1 MNKKGG
7 FFIVKFI
14 FLLLILLII
23 WALWLGGFLTTY
35 GVNYVTTSGSTGIEA
50 FAMTNL
56 NLFFFIGIVLA
67 CFIVVYIGGGE

>member
-14 FLLLILLII
+14 FLLLILIII
-23 WALWLGGFLTTY
+23 WAFWLGGFLKDY
-35 GVNYVTTSGSTGIEA
+35 GTNYVLNSGTTGIEA

-56 NLFFFIGIVLA
+56 NLFFFIGVILS
-67 CFIVVYIGGGE
+67 CFIVVYLGGGE